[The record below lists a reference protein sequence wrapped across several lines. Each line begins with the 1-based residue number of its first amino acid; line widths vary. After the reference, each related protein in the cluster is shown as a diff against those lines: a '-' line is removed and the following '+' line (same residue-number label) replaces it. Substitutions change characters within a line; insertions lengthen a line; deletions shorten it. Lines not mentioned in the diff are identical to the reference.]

1 MLNLQVE
8 TPDRWLNQV
17 DEDLDQVLLDHAHCE
32 LSAARTALNL
42 MVAYVLYEPV
52 TIEMTR
58 IINEELDHFH
68 QVLEQLNR
76 LDIDFKRQQPGHYGK
91 RLNALVRNEEPMR
104 GVDRLLVAALIE
116 ARSCERFCL
125 LRDHVSDPEL
135 ADFYG
140 SLFESEAGHYATYV
154 QLAKDF
160 MPSDVVDQRLD
171 ELAKEEAEMKKRNQ
185 LEALKGEVGD
195 VE

>member
-42 MVAYVLYEPV
+42 MVAYVLYEPLTV
-52 TIEMTR
+52 EMTR

-91 RLNALVRNEEPMR
+91 RLNALVRSEEPLR
-104 GVDRLLVAALIE
+104 GVDRLLIAALIE

-125 LRDHVSDPEL
+125 LRDHVRDPEL

-140 SLFESEAGHYATYV
+140 S
-154 QLAKDF
+154 
-160 MPSDVVDQRLD
+160 
-171 ELAKEEAEMKKRNQ
+171 
-185 LEALKGEVGD
+185 
-195 VE
+195 

>member
-42 MVAYVLYEPV
+42 MVAYVLYEPLTV
-52 TIEMTR
+52 EMTR

-76 LDIDFKRQQPGHYGK
+76 LDIDFKRQQSGHYGK
-91 RLNALVRNEEPMR
+91 RLNALVRSEEPMR
-104 GVDRLLVAALIE
+104 GVDRLLIAALIE

-125 LRDHVSDPEL
+125 LRDHVRDPEL

-160 MPSDVVDQRLD
+160 MPSDIVDQRLD
-171 ELAKEEAEMKKRNQ
+171 ELASEEAQ
-185 LEALKGEVGD
+185 IILEGYSLARMHS
-195 VE
+195 

>member
-17 DEDLDQVLLDHAHCE
+17 DENLDQVLLDHAHCE

-42 MVAYVLYEPV
+42 MVAYVLYEPLTV
-52 TIEMTR
+52 EMTR

-91 RLNALVRNEEPMR
+91 RLNALVRSEEPMR

-125 LRDHVSDPEL
+125 LRDHVRDPEL

-154 QLAKDF
+154 QLAKNF
-160 MPSDVVDQRLD
+160 MPSDIVDQRLD
-171 ELAKEEAEMKKRNQ
+171 QLASEEAQ
-185 LEALKGEVGD
+185 IILEGYSLARMHS
-195 VE
+195 

>member
-42 MVAYVLYEPV
+42 MVAYVLYEPLTV
-52 TIEMTR
+52 EMTR

-91 RLNALVRNEEPMR
+91 RLNALVRSEEPMR

-125 LRDHVSDPEL
+125 LRDHVRDPEL

-154 QLAKDF
+154 QLAKNF
-160 MPSDVVDQRLD
+160 MPSDIVDQRLD
-171 ELAKEEAEMKKRNQ
+171 ELASEEAQ
-185 LEALKGEVGD
+185 IILEGYSLARMHS
-195 VE
+195 

>member
-1 MLNLQVE
+1 VLNLQVE

-42 MVAYVLYEPV
+42 MVAYVLYEPLTV
-52 TIEMTR
+52 EMTR

-91 RLNALVRNEEPMR
+91 RLNALVRSEEPMR

-125 LRDHVSDPEL
+125 LRDHVRDPEL

-154 QLAKDF
+154 QLAKNF
-160 MPSDVVDQRLD
+160 MPSDIVDQRLD
-171 ELAKEEAEMKKRNQ
+171 ELASEEAQ
-185 LEALKGEVGD
+185 IILEGYSLARMHS
-195 VE
+195 

>member
-42 MVAYVLYEPV
+42 MVAYVLYEPLTV
-52 TIEMTR
+52 EMTR

-91 RLNALVRNEEPMR
+91 RLNALVRSEEPLR
-104 GVDRLLVAALIE
+104 GVDRLLIAALIE

-125 LRDHVSDPEL
+125 LRDHVRDPEL

-160 MPSDVVDQRLD
+160 MPSDIVDQRLD
-171 ELAKEEAEMKKRNQ
+171 ELASEEAQ
-185 LEALKGEVGD
+185 IILEGYALARMHS
-195 VE
+195 

>member
-42 MVAYVLYEPV
+42 MVAYVLYEPLTV
-52 TIEMTR
+52 EMTR

-76 LDIDFKRQQPGHYGK
+76 LDIDFKRQQSGHYGK
-91 RLNALVRNEEPMR
+91 RLNALVRSEEPMR

-125 LRDHVSDPEL
+125 LRDHVRDPEL

-160 MPSDVVDQRLD
+160 MPSDEVDQRLD
-171 ELAKEEAEMKKRNQ
+171 ELASEEAQ
-185 LEALKGEVGD
+185 IILEGYSRARMHS
-195 VE
+195 